1 MISSQTYLAF
11 AELWKKEIEE
21 PTQSHTFSE
30 MVDTV
35 VQEMLSR
42 QEGERVQRVS
52 WYQQNTSE
60 ARRRRDYNM
69 VREYESLIRQEE
81 GTVGPNLYDFLDD
94 ECVEVIQWEEER
106 VQVYTYKKA
115 CQWWAYYQGGKDTV
129 PDVMA
134 AQTTG
139 PCQYAG

>member
-21 PTQSHTFSE
+21 PTQPHTFSE

-94 ECVEVIQWEEER
+94 ECVEVIQSEEER
-106 VQVYTYKKA
+106 VQVYT
-115 CQWWAYYQGGKDTV
+115 
-129 PDVMA
+129 
-134 AQTTG
+134 
-139 PCQYAG
+139 